1 MQEKGRVF
9 FIYMGGNTVLYF
21 IFVGNCDEF
30 IKHIGNAQTM
40 LISNNI
46 YLMKEILIFFLIDL
60 IILIE

>member
-46 YLMKEILIFFLIDL
+46 YLMKEILIFF
-60 IILIE
+60 